1 MQRFCGDG
9 GRMTTTQGHVG
20 RTRQI
25 KSGWFCLIVCELY
38 RFHRRKGYVLV
49 ASCCRCCYCCWRCF
63 FASVLFIASDEKL
76 VAAAAAATLYTYL
89 VPGRILLTYL
99 VPGINVTDWCCVC
112 TSYCISWR
120 FIMDNNR
127 LRRQLC
133 IFLRV
138 RGCYSKSLH

>member
-1 MQRFCGDG
+1 
-9 GRMTTTQGHVG
+9 MTTTQGHVG

-49 ASCCRCCYCCWRCF
+49 ASCCRCCCSCCRRCF

-89 VPGRILLTYL
+89 ASSCCSSSNALHVPGTRSYITD
-99 VPGINVTDWCCVC
+99 VPGTR
-112 TSYCISWR
+112 Y
-120 FIMDNNR
+120 
-127 LRRQLC
+127 
-133 IFLRV
+133 
-138 RGCYSKSLH
+138 